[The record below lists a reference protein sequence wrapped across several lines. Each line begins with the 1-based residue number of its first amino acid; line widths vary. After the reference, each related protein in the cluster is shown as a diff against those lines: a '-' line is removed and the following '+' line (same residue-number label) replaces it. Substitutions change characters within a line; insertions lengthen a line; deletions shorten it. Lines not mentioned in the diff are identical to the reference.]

1 MGDPFS
7 ELLAL
12 LVRGGFSQSRSHFL
26 CLGDFLNLVVTT
38 SKDQGRTFY
47 HDFLIL
53 VRLLKI
59 TDELFEINIDYF

>member
-12 LVRGGFSQSRSHFL
+12 FVGGGFSQSRSHFL
-26 CLGDFLNLVVTT
+26 WLGDFLNLVVTT

-47 HDFLIL
+47 DRSNFLS
-53 VRLLKI
+53 RLFDLG
-59 TDELFEINIDYF
+59 EAFED